1 MRAALD
7 TNVLAYAE
15 GLNGPEKQ
23 RTGRDLVARLAAD
36 EVLLPVQALGELYA
50 VLTRKAGRTP
60 EQARAAVESWRAA
73 YDAIPTTAAVLQDA
87 LEIASQHRLGVW
99 DSVIVAAASR
109 AGCGILYSEDMEDGF
124 VWRGLRI
131 LNPFGPAGAPAQR
144 RIGP

>member
-109 AGCGILYSEDMEDGF
+109 AGCGIL
-124 VWRGLRI
+124 
-131 LNPFGPAGAPAQR
+131 NPFGPAGAPAQR

>member
-1 MRAALD
+1 M
-7 TNVLAYAE
+7 
-15 GLNGPEKQ
+15 
-23 RTGRDLVARLAAD
+23 
-36 EVLLPVQALGELYA
+36 PVQALGELYA